1 MRRQVWVFRM
11 AVLGVLAAV
20 TVAVAQDGPPSG
32 KVTVESKSVALGV
45 GVSWGSHVVRV
56 FQKTFQGK
64 PHKFSVNGLSVVDLG
79 VAKVSASG
87 EVFNLKK
94 LADFGGNYV
103 AGEAGAAVGGGA
115 GVVTMKNQ
123 NGVVMRLKAT
133 ESGVKFTLAGK
144 GAEVKLK

>member
-1 MRRQVWVFRM
+1 MTRQALVSRI
-11 AVLGVLAAV
+11 AVLGILAAA
-20 TVAVAQDGPPSG
+20 TLAVAQDGPPAG
-32 KVTVESKSVALGV
+32 KVTVQSKSVALGV
-45 GVSWGSHVVRV
+45 GVSWGDGVL
-56 FQKTFQGK
+56 TYQGK

-79 VAKVSASG
+79 VAKVSATG

-123 NGVVMRLKAT
+123 NGVVMKLKGT
-133 ESGVKFTLAGK
+133 ETGVKLTLAGK
-144 GAEVKLK
+144 GVEVKLK